1 MSEYAASISLL
12 SALAFVA
19 VTLRFPPVTKSG
31 GAAEFT
37 FAVAH
42 QDMPSGVYYE
52 RDFDWPTGEAVWVD
66 APVWLVEAVLFLFA
80 AASCAVVLCHR
91 QAYDA
96 RRRFPPS
103 S

>member
-1 MSEYAASISLL
+1 MAAKTLTVFF
-12 SALAFVA
+12 ALAFVA
-19 VTLRFPPVTKSG
+19 IMLRFPPVTKSG
-31 GAAEFT
+31 DAAEFT

-66 APVWLVEAVLFLFA
+66 APVWLVDAVLFLFA

-91 QAYDA
+91 QARGA
-96 RRRFPPS
+96 QRVLKGELS
-103 S
+103 I